1 MTKAIVVGAGL
12 GGLTAAAS
20 LHRRGIDT
28 TVLEQSA
35 QLGEIGAGV
44 QLAPN
49 ALKVLRALGLEQRAS
64 ELGFEP
70 DAHVVRN
77 WKTSEVLA
85 YTPYKGVLREAFG
98 ADYFGYHRADL
109 HDLLRSAVPPEA
121 IRLSARCTGVREEG
135 GQAIVELAD
144 GSELKGD
151 VVIGADGIHSRVRA
165 SLFGE
170 AEPRYTG
177 NACWRGMTP
186 VSALPPGLISPDMT
200 VWFGPGA
207 SVVYYY
213 IRGGEF
219 INWMAA
225 FESEQW
231 AEESWTAEGTRE
243 EALGRF
249 ADWHPTIQTL
259 LSKSDRYLKW
269 GLFDRD
275 PLPQWSKGRITLMG
289 DACHPMLPYLAQGA
303 CMALEDGYVVAE
315 AISAGSTDMVAALAA
330 YEQARRERTA
340 RVQLLA
346 RTRSIEN
353 HLRDEASMRAR
364 DERFARIRADAAAG
378 KHAYGIEWIYEHDV
392 TAPHHSLNSAQE
404 VLP

>member
-1 MTKAIVVGAGL
+1 MSKQAIVVGAGL
-12 GGLTAAAS
+12 GGLTAAAA
-20 LHRRGIDT
+20 LHRRGVRT
-28 TVLEQSA
+28 TVLEQSS

-49 ALKVLRALGLEQRAS
+49 ALKVLRALSLEERAS
-64 ELGFEP
+64 AMGFEP

-77 WKTSEVLA
+77 WKTAEVLA
-85 YTPYKGVLREAFG
+85 YTPYKGALRNAFG

-109 HDLLRSAVPPEA
+109 HELLRSAVPPQA
-121 IRLSARCTGVREEG
+121 IRLSARCAGVREENG
-135 GQAIVELAD
+135 RAIVELAD
-144 GSELKGD
+144 GSEIAGD
-151 VVIGADGIHSRVRA
+151 VVVGADGIHSRVRA

-170 AEPRYTG
+170 ASPRYTG

-186 VSALPPGLISPDMT
+186 VTALAPGLIPPDMT

-207 SVVYYY
+207 SVVHYY
-213 IRGGEF
+213 IRGGAF

-225 FESEQW
+225 FESDQW

-243 EALGRF
+243 EAVDRF
-249 ADWHPTIQTL
+249 ADWHPTVRSLI
-259 LSKSDRYLKW
+259 SGSDKYLKW

-275 PLPQWSKGRITLMG
+275 PLPQWSKGRVTLMG

-303 CMALEDGYVVAE
+303 CMALEDGYAVAE
-315 AISAGSTDMVAALAA
+315 AIARGADDMAAALLA
-330 YEQARRERTA
+330 YERARRERTA
-340 RVQLLA
+340 RVQMLA

-364 DERFARIRADAAAG
+364 DERFARIRAEAAAG

-392 TAPHHSLNSAQE
+392 TASTQAQE
-404 VLP
+404 VQA

>member
-1 MTKAIVVGAGL
+1 MTRKVIIVGAGL
-12 GGLTAAAS
+12 GGLTAAGA
-20 LHRRGIDT
+20 LHRRGIEAV
-28 TVLEQSA
+28 VLEQAA

-49 ALKVLRALGLEQRAS
+49 ALKVLRALGLERQAG

-70 DAHVVRN
+70 NAHVVRN
-77 WKTSEVLA
+77 WKTSDVLA
-85 YTPYKGVLREAFG
+85 YTPYKGVLRQAFG

-109 HDLLRSAVPPEA
+109 HQLLRSVVPPEW
-121 IRLSARCTGVREEG
+121 IRVGARCTGVRQDAG
-135 GQAIVELAD
+135 RAIVQLAD
-144 GSELKGD
+144 GSELEAD
-151 VVIGADGIHSRVRA
+151 AVIGADGIHSAVRA
-165 SLFGE
+165 SLFGP

-186 VSALPPGLISPDMT
+186 VSSLPKGLIAPDMT

-207 SVVYYY
+207 SVVHYY
-213 IRGGEF
+213 IRGGSV

-225 FESEQW
+225 FESDAW
-231 AEESWTAEGTRE
+231 AEESWTAEGSRD
-243 EALGRF
+243 EAVARF
-249 ADWHPTIQTL
+249 ADWHPTIVSL
-259 LSKSDRYLKW
+259 VSASDRYLKW

-275 PLPQWSKGRITLMG
+275 PLPQWSQGRITLMG

-303 CMALEDGYVVAE
+303 CMALEDGYAVAE
-315 AISAGSTDMVAALAA
+315 ALHRHPGDVAAAFA
-330 YEQARRERTA
+330 GYEQVRRERTA

-346 RTRSIEN
+346 RARSIEN

-364 DERFARIRADAAAG
+364 DERFARIRAEAAAG

-392 TAPHHSLNSAQE
+392 TKETP
-404 VLP
+404 

>member
-1 MTKAIVVGAGL
+1 MKVIIVGAGL
-12 GGLTAAAS
+12 GGLTAAGA
-20 LHRRGIDT
+20 LHRRGIET
-28 TVLEQSA
+28 VVLEQSPR
-35 QLGEIGAGV
+35 LGEIGAGV

-49 ALKVLRALGLEQRAS
+49 ALKVLRALGLEGRAT

-70 DAHVVRN
+70 NAHVVRN
-77 WKTSEVLA
+77 WKTADVLA
-85 YTPYKGVLREAFG
+85 YTPYKGVLRDVFG

-109 HDLLRSAVPPEA
+109 HELLRSVVPA
-121 IRLSARCTGVREEG
+121 GSIRLGARCVGVREDG
-135 GQAIVELAD
+135 GRAIVRLAD
-144 GSELKGD
+144 GSELEAD
-151 VVIGADGIHSRVRA
+151 AVVGADGIHSSVRS

-170 AEPRYTG
+170 SSPRFTG

-186 VSALPPGLISPDMT
+186 TSALPPGAIPPDMT

-213 IRGGEF
+213 IRGGTL

-225 FESEQW
+225 FESDRW

-243 EALGRF
+243 EAVARF
-249 ADWHPTIQTL
+249 ADWHPTIVSLVSQ
-259 LSKSDRYLKW
+259 SDRYLKW

-303 CMALEDGYVVAE
+303 CMALEDGYAVAE
-315 AISAGSTDMVAALAA
+315 ALHQGAGDVAGALRR
-330 YEQARRERTA
+330 YEQARRDRTA

-346 RTRSIEN
+346 RARSIEN
-353 HLRDEASMRAR
+353 HLKDEAALRAR
-364 DERFARIRADAAAG
+364 DERFARIRAEASSG

-392 TAPHHSLNSAQE
+392 TAS
-404 VLP
+404 

>member
-1 MTKAIVVGAGL
+1 MALKVIVVGAGL

-20 LHRRGIDT
+20 LHRRGIEAV
-28 TVLEQSA
+28 VLEQAS

-49 ALKVLRALGLEQRAS
+49 ALKVLRALGLERRAA

-70 DAHVVRN
+70 NAHVVRN
-77 WKTSEVLA
+77 WKTADVLA
-85 YTPYKGVLREAFG
+85 YTPYKGVLRDVFG

-109 HDLLRSAVPPEA
+109 HELLRSVVPAGA
-121 IRLSARCTGVREEG
+121 IRLGARCTGVREEAG
-135 GQAIVELAD
+135 RAIVQLAD
-144 GSELKGD
+144 GSRLEAD
-151 VVIGADGIHSRVRA
+151 AVIGADGIHSAVRG
-165 SLFGE
+165 SLFGQ
-170 AEPRYTG
+170 AAPRFTG

-186 VSALPPGLISPDMT
+186 ASALPPGLISPDMT

-207 SVVYYY
+207 SVVHYY
-213 IRGGEF
+213 IRGGTI

-225 FESEQW
+225 FESDEW

-243 EALGRF
+243 EAVARF
-249 ADWHPTIQTL
+249 ADWHPTVVSLVSQ
-259 LSKSDRYLKW
+259 SDRYLKW

-303 CMALEDGYVVAE
+303 CMALEDGYAVAE
-315 AISAGSTDMVAALAA
+315 ALFKGSADVVGALQA

-353 HLRDEASMRAR
+353 HLKDEASLRAR
-364 DERFARIRADAAAG
+364 DERFARIREQAASG
-378 KHAYGIEWIYEHDV
+378 NHAYGIEWIYEHDV
-392 TAPHHSLNSAQE
+392 TAS
-404 VLP
+404 